1 MRQVENSKKSQLLN
15 ELKVLQYCRQLKLK
29 MCVEAIDFFEE
40 DDHVFLV
47 CKYISASLR
56 DILHKSQGMSIAT
69 ACEFLHQVAYGL
81 CKLHKRGIV
90 VMGGELLFQDA
101 IRFNQ

>member
-1 MRQVENSKKSQLLN
+1 MRQINSSQKSQLLN

-29 MCVEAIDFFEE
+29 MCVEAIDYFEE
-40 DDHVFLV
+40 GEHAFLV
-47 CKYISASLR
+47 CKYINCSLR
-56 DILHKSQGMSIAT
+56 DILHNSQGMSTAT
-69 ACEFLHQVAYGL
+69 ACHFLHQVAYGL

-101 IRFNQ
+101 IRVK